1 MRSLITCCLVVIF
14 AALLTRTPAN
24 ASEETTVSFADLGY
38 LHGTTTYGPNPHVAL
53 RLPLYPGTR
62 DAELIA
68 NVTLSP
74 IADARSTV
82 VLTIDGHPVAS
93 RTEGQLR
100 NDPTLTAD
108 LPLASVHKRFIDV
121 AIDAYMSNG
130 GTVCT
135 GPDPHA
141 MWLRIDPTSML
152 KFTRDPQPATVAT
165 FFDDYRGRF
174 DVSVAGNALPSTRAL
189 GITMAYWLHQI
200 NRWRY
205 VTAHFGTRDSA
216 PHKTIVVGDFLD
228 ALSVSGDTLRVSP
241 AGIQLLAARASD
253 LMISS
258 NAKIG
263 TLTQYPQEFHHIS
276 FQDMGVPTESIYDA
290 GLYDVPIRFTLGEI
304 GGMPNDLHFIMDL
317 THSSFP
323 SQDRASVDL
332 TLNGFVVNSF
342 PLDPKAREESF
353 DAPIDDRF
361 IRASNDVR
369 VTVNYLPGRQTCE
382 SGRPGL
388 LLTMMPDSGLQ
399 WRAVQHTAPSI
410 SDFFNNASGRVVVLY
425 TDGHALAA
433 ASDLLDRIGSMNDS
447 IAWIDV
453 RPYTGTIPDGYDYA
467 VVVGAR
473 SRPGSYSSYID
484 PSKQTFALRTLTNRV
499 VFRAQ
504 LNESYGVLET
514 IDANK
519 TPTLLFTYIGNPNIM
534 NGLAAIDREELA
546 EAQADVF
553 VYSRSGV
560 AFSAHDYIVA
570 LHTNPA
576 DNRLAILPV
585 LPFFGLISV
594 VALTW
599 VSMRAR
605 KAS

>member
-1 MRSLITCCLVVIF
+1 MRSLIACCVVAFF
-14 AALLTRTPAN
+14 AALAAQSTAN
-24 ASEETTVSFADLGY
+24 ASEETTVSFSDLGY

-53 RLPLYPGTR
+53 RLPIYPGTR
-62 DAELIA
+62 SAQLLA
-68 NVTLSP
+68 RVTLSP
-74 IADARSTV
+74 IADSRSSV
-82 VLTIDGHPVAS
+82 VLTIDGHPVATTS
-93 RTEGQLR
+93 AAQLR
-100 NDPTLTAD
+100 RDPMLTAQ
-108 LPLASVHKRFIDV
+108 LPLSSVHKHFIDV
-121 AIDAYMSNG
+121 ALDAYLSDG
-130 GTVCT
+130 GSVCT

-141 MWLRIDPTSML
+141 MWVRIDPSSML
-152 KFTRDPQPATVAT
+152 KFTRDPQPPTVAT

-174 DVSVAGNALPSTRAL
+174 DVSIARNASPSTRAL

-205 VTAHFGTRDSA
+205 VTAHFGTRDPIA
-216 PHKTIVVGDFLD
+216 HKNIVVGDFID
-228 ALSVSGDTLRVSP
+228 ALSVSGDTMRVSP
-241 AGIQLLAARASD
+241 SGIQLLAARASD

-258 NAKIG
+258 TARIG

-276 FQDMGVPTESIYDA
+276 FQDIGVLTETINDS
-290 GLYDVPIRFTLGEI
+290 GLYEVPIRFTLGEI
-304 GGMPNDLHFIMDL
+304 GGMPNDLHLVMDL

-323 SQDRASVDL
+323 TEDRASIDL
-332 TLNGFVVNSF
+332 TLNGFMVNSF
-342 PLDPKAREESF
+342 PLDARAREESF

-369 VTVNYLPGRQTCE
+369 VTVNYLPGRRTCE
-382 SGRPGL
+382 SGHPGM
-388 LLTMMPDSGLQ
+388 LLTVMPDSGLQ
-399 WRAVQHTAPSI
+399 WRAVQHVAPSV
-410 SDFFNNASGRVVVLY
+410 SDFFNNASGRVIVLY
-425 TDGHALAA
+425 TDAQALAA
-433 ASDLLDRIGSMNDS
+433 ASNILDRLGSMNDS
-447 IAWIDV
+447 VAWIDV
-453 RPYTGTIPDGYDYA
+453 RPYTGTIPEGYDYA

-484 PSKQTFALRTLTNRV
+484 PSKQTFALRTLNNRV

-504 LNESYGVLET
+504 LNESYGILET
-514 IDANK
+514 VDANK

-553 VYSRSGV
+553 VYDASGV
-560 AFSAHDYIVA
+560 AFSPHDYIVA
-570 LHTNPA
+570 LHTSPA

-585 LPFFGLISV
+585 LPFFGLVSI